1 MDVGEDD
8 SDGIDDDG
16 EEVECGGEDVDDD
29 YYGDCGGDGA
39 DDDQNCFMW
48 RTMVSAPPLCV
59 APRVDSPPDI
69 EPHQRS
75 SSQSSICLIPF
86 SQTLPRNR
94 LCHNHR

>member
-1 MDVGEDD
+1 MILMELMMMV
-8 SDGIDDDG
+8 I
-16 EEVECGGEDVDDD
+16 EEGECGGEDVDDD

-75 SSQSSICLIPF
+75 FIITIVNMFNTCFTNI
-86 SQTLPRNR
+86 T
-94 LCHNHR
+94 